1 MVGQGGSA
9 STEESVYGEETTG
22 KGVVRISAV
31 AALAGFLFGYDS
43 AVING
48 AVSAV
53 QKEFSVGAASLGF
66 AVASALLGAAAGALS
81 AGRIADHF
89 GRLTVMRIAAVLF
102 LVRERVPVEY

>member
-9 STEESVYGEETTG
+9 SSEESVYGEETTG

-48 AVSAV
+48 AV
-53 QKEFSVGAASLGF
+53 
-66 AVASALLGAAAGALS
+66 
-81 AGRIADHF
+81 
-89 GRLTVMRIAAVLF
+89 
-102 LVRERVPVEY
+102 